1 MAKKTLLLVRHAK
14 SCWKDF
20 SITDHERPLNGR
32 GKRDAPSMGERL
44 LSRKIIP
51 DTVFSSTAIRAKITA
66 KIICQK
72 IGYPEEKICFLDK
85 LYHAEAK
92 DLLSHILQLQDRF
105 ESAMLVGHNPGMTD
119 LAANKWNIPI
129 SNLPTCG
136 ILEISFATRSRNEV
150 SVKTI
155 HSTCFDFP
163 KNSSL
168 KPKFFKG

>member
-1 MAKKTLLLVRHAK
+1 MVG
-14 SCWKDF
+14 
-20 SITDHERPLNGR
+20 E
-32 GKRDAPSMGERL
+32 KRDAPSMGERL

-136 ILEISFATRSRNEV
+136 ILKYPSRHAPGMKSRSKQYILPASISP
-150 SVKTI
+150 KT
-155 HSTCFDFP
+155 HP
-163 KNSSL
+163 
-168 KPKFFKG
+168 

>member
-51 DTVFSSTAIRAKITA
+51 DAVFSSTAIRAKLTA

-72 IGYPEEKICFLDK
+72 IGYPEEKINFLRSI
-85 LYHAEAK
+85 YHANTKE
-92 DLLSHILQLQDRF
+92 LLEHILQIPQYN
-105 ESAMLVGHNPGMTD
+105 ESAMIIGHNPSLTMLLYSEWG
-119 LAANKWNIPI
+119 IPI
-129 SNLPTCG
+129 SDLPTAG
-136 ILEISFATRSRNEV
+136 IVEIIFNS
-150 SVKTI
+150 KTWNYLSKKSI
-155 HSTCFDFP
+155 SEANHDFP
-163 KNSSL
+163 KNLNSTFIKL
-168 KPKFFKG
+168 K